1 MAASK
6 PKLGRP
12 TKYTDELA
20 DRICAELGHGKSLRT
35 VCSPDEMPS
44 FQTVF
49 SWLRTRPDFLEQY
62 TRAKEESADALVDEM
77 IYLTDNVAQDKDA
90 INKVRLQVDTRKWTA
105 SKLKP
110 KKYGDKLDVESGG
123 KPLTFIVSRGGNEK
137 PDSDA

>member
-1 MAASK
+1 MA
-6 PKLGRP
+6 RP
-12 TKYTDELA
+12 TKYSLTLD
-20 DRICAELGHGKSLRT
+20 DRICSELGHGRSLRS
-35 VCSPDEMPS
+35 VCEPDDMPS

-49 SWLRTRPDFLEQY
+49 SWLRTNAEFLEHY

-77 IYLTDNVAQDKDA
+77 QFLTDSVAKDKDSIA
-90 INKVRLQVDTRKWTA
+90 KARLQVETRKWIS

-123 KPLTFIVSRGGNEK
+123 KPLTFIVSRGNEK